1 MCFFVHFS
9 VAQENDKDE
18 ISIPLTMFD
27 RLRSDVKTW
36 NDSAM
41 VLLDSC
47 NKLNS
52 DIFLL
57 KKTIDTLTTEINN
70 SRNLSAIISEKES
83 LIIALQNQHKADSS
97 YVEEILLQLKQM
109 QEIADR
115 ATAQYA
121 NGRLYF
127 KYESERI
134 KKCIEDYNKIKTPA
148 VKELFNQMPDL
159 LNNYGQYSV
168 ELKQLL
174 ESAQKDPDRKVKNK
188 ANEYKEKY
196 LNQIYNSFYYSH
208 YYVKKSR
215 GIWSIPYLNNIIE
228 IALSILQK
236 HDPGH
241 NDPVN
246 FSSLIEML

>member
-83 LIIALQNQHKADSS
+83 LIIALQNQHKVDSS
-97 YVEEILLQLKQM
+97 NVEDVLMQLKQM

-159 LNNYGQYSV
+159 LKNYGQYSA
-168 ELKQLL
+168 ELKRLL

-196 LNQIYNSFYYSH
+196 VNQIYNSFYYSH

-228 IALSILQK
+228 IALSTLQK